1 MKLPI
6 FPLNAVL
13 FPGGV
18 LALRVFEARYM
29 DMARTCLREGSAFGV
44 CLIADGAGEVGSHAR
59 PETVGCSARI
69 GACDMEE
76 LGLLKLR
83 ALGGERFRIVTNQR
97 QPDGLLVAEVEP
109 LPADLDLTLPAEHA
123 ACARLLETI
132 VTEVGSQPGADALGP
147 PIEPPFQF
155 ESTVWVGNRLAELL
169 PVPLA
174 AKQKLME
181 LDSPLSRLEIIHTY
195 LRQQDVLPT

>member
-6 FPLNAVL
+6 FPLNTVL

-29 DMARTCLREGSAFGV
+29 DMARACLREGSPFGV
-44 CLIADGAGEVGSHAR
+44 CRIADGASEVASQAR
-59 PETVGCSARI
+59 PEAVGCTARI
-69 GACDMEE
+69 AQCDMEE

-83 ALGGERFRIVTNQR
+83 VLGGERFRIIDSSR
-97 QPDGLLVAEVEP
+97 QADGLLVAEVEP
-109 LPADLDLTLPAEHA
+109 LTADRDEPLPAEHA
-123 ACARLLETI
+123 ACARLLQNI
-132 VTEVGSQPGADALGP
+132 VAELGEQAESDALGAA
-147 PIEPPFQF
+147 IEPPWQF
-155 ESTVWVGNRLAELL
+155 ESTAWVGNRLAELL

-181 LDSPLSRLEIIHTY
+181 LDNPISRIEIIHTY
-195 LRQQDVLPT
+195 LRQQDVLST